1 MSLNEYKNWFNN
13 SHLEWEKLK
22 DEKKLYKQQSSY
34 KYTEETAEDYVKKRC
49 LECNCNYEDLKTVHE
64 IKHNKIILLDELVSI
79 AKYDI
84 INSDSIIKKTTI
96 YLWSK

>member
-49 LECNCNYEDLKTVHE
+49 LEYNCNYEDLKTVHE

-96 YLWSK
+96 YL